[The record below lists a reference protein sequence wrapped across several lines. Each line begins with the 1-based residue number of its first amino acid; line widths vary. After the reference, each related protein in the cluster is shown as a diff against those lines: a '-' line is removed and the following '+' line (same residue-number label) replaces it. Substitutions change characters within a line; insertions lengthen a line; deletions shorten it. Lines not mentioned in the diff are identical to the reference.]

1 MPKRRLPS
9 LNALRAFESAAR
21 NQSMTRAAEELCV
34 THSAISRHVAKLEDY
49 LNAKL
54 FERGHQQVVLTKR
67 GAAYASRNPGVM
79 RLFEIFLISLMALLT
94 SSVLRSSSSCRIS
107 SSVIAVLI

>member
-1 MPKRRLPS
+1 MPKRPLPS

-67 GAAYASRNPGVM
+67 GAAYASRLQVLFDQIQEATAEHFYTRPDNPLLRIGV
-79 RLFEIFLISLMALLT
+79 LSTFAI
-94 SSVLRSSSSCRIS
+94 
-107 SSVIAVLI
+107 